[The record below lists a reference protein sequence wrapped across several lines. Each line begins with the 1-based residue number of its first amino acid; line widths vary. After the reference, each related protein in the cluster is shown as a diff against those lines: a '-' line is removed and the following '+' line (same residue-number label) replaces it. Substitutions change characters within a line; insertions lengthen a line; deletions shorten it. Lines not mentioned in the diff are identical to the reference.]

1 MRPMHSWL
9 VLSLLAV
16 PLGALGAD
24 PVTEAT
30 ADLDGDGKPEKV
42 TLQPGQDGAFTL
54 KAGPVSM
61 RGQVTTEAGGNDI
74 HGFTVED
81 IDSSDKR
88 REVLVH
94 TTGELDEHHRVVFYA
109 YDGKRFTELGK
120 LSSAGEIRG
129 NGIVL
134 VDEWVGFWK
143 RRDKFVLDAKK
154 AQLRKVEQDVYW
166 VGQEATVK
174 KSFPLQRS
182 RTDSAV
188 VANLAP
194 DTKVLVVAAA
204 PPSAQG
210 PNDWYLIKSSTGLM
224 GWARIEYGSEL
235 LDGLPW
241 AG

>member
-1 MRPMHSWL
+1 MHSWL
-9 VLSLLAV
+9 VLPLLAL
-16 PLGALGAD
+16 PLVALGAD
-24 PVTEAT
+24 PVTQAT
-30 ADLDGDGKPEKV
+30 TDLDGDGKPEKV
-42 TLQPGQDGAFTL
+42 TLQQGKDGAFTL
-54 KAGPVSM
+54 MAGPVSV

-134 VDEWVGFWK
+134 VEEWAGFWQ
-143 RRDKFVLDAKK
+143 RRDKYVLDAKK
-154 AQLRKVEQDVYW
+154 GQLRKVEQDVYW
-166 VGQEATVK
+166 VGKEATVK

-182 RTDSAV
+182 RTDSSV

-204 PPSAQG
+204 PPSASG
-210 PNDWYLIKSSTGLM
+210 ATDWYLIKSSTGLM
-224 GWARIEYGSEL
+224 GWARLEPGSEL
-235 LDGLPW
+235 VEGLSW